1 MSTQLISV
9 DVAQRRL
16 RRLLLAGA
24 VIATIWVV
32 LPIYFLVVNAWSSQD
47 AVNAFPKAFVPE
59 MNHESLSFLLG
70 FDGVLSSLV
79 NSLIVAAITMIFSI
93 GLGAPAGYALARYE
107 FRGKGTFRL
116 LILLTR
122 AFPLPLLALP
132 LTVLYIRLG
141 VDDTLV
147 GLALVHTML
156 ALPFA
161 VLITFSLFSGV
172 PTELEE
178 AAWVF
183 GCTKVQ
189 AFRRVVLPIALPGLA
204 ASAIFAF
211 VISWNEVFASSVL
224 MIQNRTLTAFL
235 LQNLDVSPMHMKF
248 AGGALLV
255 LPAATFMFLIRKH
268 LFAMWGISNR
278 LLMANIAIQN
288 VTKSFGSYDALKGIG
303 LAVADQEFLVL
314 LGASGC
320 GKSTLLRIIA
330 GLETA
335 DVGEVHVG
343 GERIDQ
349 LQAKDRRL
357 AMVFQNYAVFPHLTV
372 FENIAFGLRM
382 QKRPQEVVAAKVNQV
397 ARMVHLEALL
407 DRYSGQLSGG
417 QRQRVALARA
427 LAVEPRVM
435 LMDEPLSN
443 LDALLRL
450 EMRAELKSILAASKT
465 TTIYVTH
472 DQVEAMSLADRIAVM
487 HQGVIVQCDTPL
499 EIYRNPV
506 NTFVAGFIG
515 NPPMNFIPAHAVQ
528 DGIFE
533 ARGLRLQGPLGHR
546 ELLLGIRP
554 EDMQVGDAGFTCQ
567 ADLIEPLGPNVLVT
581 DVQDSAVF
589 RAALSSTTT
598 VSKGQSIFLQPD
610 LERVRWFTPEGQSV
624 ESVS

>member
-16 RRLLLAGA
+16 RRLLLVGA

-178 AAWVF
+178 AALVF

-278 LLMANIAIQN
+278 
-288 VTKSFGSYDALKGIG
+288 
-303 LAVADQEFLVL
+303 
-314 LGASGC
+314 
-320 GKSTLLRIIA
+320 
-330 GLETA
+330 
-335 DVGEVHVG
+335 
-343 GERIDQ
+343 
-349 LQAKDRRL
+349 
-357 AMVFQNYAVFPHLTV
+357 
-372 FENIAFGLRM
+372 
-382 QKRPQEVVAAKVNQV
+382 
-397 ARMVHLEALL
+397 
-407 DRYSGQLSGG
+407 
-417 QRQRVALARA
+417 
-427 LAVEPRVM
+427 
-435 LMDEPLSN
+435 
-443 LDALLRL
+443 
-450 EMRAELKSILAASKT
+450 
-465 TTIYVTH
+465 
-472 DQVEAMSLADRIAVM
+472 
-487 HQGVIVQCDTPL
+487 
-499 EIYRNPV
+499 
-506 NTFVAGFIG
+506 
-515 NPPMNFIPAHAVQ
+515 
-528 DGIFE
+528 
-533 ARGLRLQGPLGHR
+533 
-546 ELLLGIRP
+546 
-554 EDMQVGDAGFTCQ
+554 
-567 ADLIEPLGPNVLVT
+567 
-581 DVQDSAVF
+581 
-589 RAALSSTTT
+589 
-598 VSKGQSIFLQPD
+598 
-610 LERVRWFTPEGQSV
+610 
-624 ESVS
+624 

>member
-16 RRLLLAGA
+16 RRLLLVGA

-107 FRGKGTFRL
+107 FRGKGLFRL

-278 LLMANIAIQN
+278 
-288 VTKSFGSYDALKGIG
+288 
-303 LAVADQEFLVL
+303 
-314 LGASGC
+314 
-320 GKSTLLRIIA
+320 
-330 GLETA
+330 
-335 DVGEVHVG
+335 
-343 GERIDQ
+343 
-349 LQAKDRRL
+349 
-357 AMVFQNYAVFPHLTV
+357 
-372 FENIAFGLRM
+372 
-382 QKRPQEVVAAKVNQV
+382 
-397 ARMVHLEALL
+397 
-407 DRYSGQLSGG
+407 
-417 QRQRVALARA
+417 
-427 LAVEPRVM
+427 
-435 LMDEPLSN
+435 
-443 LDALLRL
+443 
-450 EMRAELKSILAASKT
+450 
-465 TTIYVTH
+465 
-472 DQVEAMSLADRIAVM
+472 
-487 HQGVIVQCDTPL
+487 
-499 EIYRNPV
+499 
-506 NTFVAGFIG
+506 
-515 NPPMNFIPAHAVQ
+515 
-528 DGIFE
+528 
-533 ARGLRLQGPLGHR
+533 
-546 ELLLGIRP
+546 
-554 EDMQVGDAGFTCQ
+554 
-567 ADLIEPLGPNVLVT
+567 
-581 DVQDSAVF
+581 
-589 RAALSSTTT
+589 
-598 VSKGQSIFLQPD
+598 
-610 LERVRWFTPEGQSV
+610 
-624 ESVS
+624 